1 MSADRPRRD
10 WRDTLAE
17 ATDLALLGFAVAL
30 AALPVLTLA
39 PAIATASA
47 ALHDRAVTGSW
58 PAARTTLI
66 RFGRALP
73 AGLAASAVALTV
85 AVALGA
91 DLLALAT
98 GRAPGG
104 GPALAVTAVV
114 AAALLGY
121 AGLVAVAIGR
131 TGGRG
136 WRAAAR
142 HVARTCPQ
150 RPGAWAAAA
159 GTCGLAVLLAA
170 LVTPVA
176 VPILGGY
183 TLAALHA
190 IDVRFADRQA
200 ALAGALGRPG
210 GAPEP
215 ARAHHPAV
223 GPEAS

>member
-1 MSADRPRRD
+1 MSAERPRRD

-17 ATDLALLGFAVAL
+17 ATDLALLGFAVAV
-30 AALPVLTLA
+30 AALPLLTLA
-39 PAIATASA
+39 PAVATASA

-58 PAARTTLI
+58 PAARTSLT

-73 AGLAASAVALTV
+73 AGAAVSAVALAV

-91 DLLALAT
+91 DLLALAA
-98 GRAPGG
+98 GRVPGG

-114 AAALLGY
+114 VTALLGY
-121 AGLVAVAIGR
+121 AGLVAVAVGR

-142 HVARTCPQ
+142 QVARTCPH
-150 RPGAWAAAA
+150 RPGTWAAAA
-159 GTCGLAVLLAA
+159 GITVLAALLAA

-183 TLAALHA
+183 ALAALHA
-190 IDVRFADRQA
+190 VDARGRAV
-200 ALAGALGRPG
+200 AGQPVTGHP
-210 GAPEP
+210 PV
-215 ARAHHPAV
+215 AR
-223 GPEAS
+223 PEAS